1 MILSVYAPRPDLT
14 AAAYLLEII
23 IAEFLFLGPYRKRG
37 SFTGRVIAVHVLLL
51 ILSAV
56 TGIPRQ
62 AGFPRFLWFFAAMS
76 ACIAAVCACYDENA
90 FTLTSACV
98 AGFAT
103 QHIANKFTLML
114 DLIPVASRIS
124 DQSVFLHALFEV
136 LIFSYIYLF
145 IYFMFGRRQARTR
158 ADLHLQLLAIII
170 ILTCIGVNR
179 LVVDQAVGNVYFE
192 LAACLYAILCCYF
205 ALLIQFTITQW
216 QRADTERLLTQQLFS
231 ESKKQYEQWSVNAGM
246 IKQWIHDLRHLMNR
260 IEKLASQKQVD
271 IPDITRVKEA
281 VDRISPT
288 AKTGNDAL
296 DVLLRNMDDLCRQNK
311 IELQCVAYADCL
323 KHFDGMKLYFL
334 FANAVD
340 NAIESVSD
348 IEDPEKR
355 LIDISIR
362 SFGDTASIHIWNF
375 FKGPI
380 TFSSGLPVTNKD
392 EESHGFGM
400 KSMQRIVDEF
410 DGVMEAHTEGEVFN
424 LDIMLPVPS
433 GGRQIL

>member
-136 LIFSYIYLF
+136 LIFSYIL
-145 IYFMFGRRQARTR
+145 T
-158 ADLHLQLLAIII
+158 
-170 ILTCIGVNR
+170 ILDIDNTP
-179 LVVDQAVGNVYFE
+179 LM
-192 LAACLYAILCCYF
+192 L
-205 ALLIQFTITQW
+205 
-216 QRADTERLLTQQLFS
+216 
-231 ESKKQYEQWSVNAGM
+231 GM
-246 IKQWIHDLRHLMNR
+246 ILEDIMEKNFVTASMAYNR
-260 IEKLASQKQVD
+260 DYTIFVRR
-271 IPDITRVKEA
+271 P
-281 VDRISPT
+281 ISLVILVLT
-288 AKTGNDAL
+288 
-296 DVLLRNMDDLCRQNK
+296 VLLLVSLMRMNKK
-311 IELQCVAYADCL
+311 IEALNQ
-323 KHFDGMKLYFL
+323 
-334 FANAVD
+334 AN
-340 NAIESVSD
+340 IEAMAA
-348 IEDPEKR
+348 EHAEMEK
-355 LIDISIR
+355 
-362 SFGDTASIHIWNF
+362 
-375 FKGPI
+375 
-380 TFSSGLPVTNKD
+380 
-392 EESHGFGM
+392 EEAE
-400 KSMQRIVDEF
+400 KKAAAE
-410 DGVMEAHTEGEVFN
+410 
-424 LDIMLPVPS
+424 
-433 GGRQIL
+433 